1 MAFSEPGLKK
11 GEEHLMSEE
20 FMTTLL
26 PIILIGLIALVVGAV
41 AGFLLAGL
49 ANPAAPATPSKGK
62 SMAELVRLW
71 RDRRTGKVTLEM
83 DGKMFGSAVEM
94 SSQQKAALIQATD
107 ELQLWLAGGERVER
121 AVSATLPVAA
131 AVEPLPEPAPLAPA
145 AAGAAVAA
153 ATGLAKPDSPA
164 STESVLAPEPE
175 VKPPS
180 MQLGDILASAIRPSK
195 GKTAPSPAK
204 SIAAQVDEIVQE
216 KLPGSAYKDHLIMV
230 TEQPKGGLLVRVDQE
245 HYEGIGD
252 VADPGIQA
260 FLRAC
265 VAEWE
270 KRAGGSQ

>member
-1 MAFSEPGLKK
+1 
-11 GEEHLMSEE
+11 MSEE

-49 ANPAAPATPSKGK
+49 ANPAAPAAPAKGK
-62 SMAELVRLW
+62 SLAELARLW
-71 RDRRTGKVTLEM
+71 RDRRTGKVSLEM
-83 DGKMFGSAVEM
+83 DGKLFGSAAEM
-94 SSQQKAALIQATD
+94 NPQQKAALIQAAD
-107 ELQLWLAGGERVER
+107 ELQLWLAGGERIER
-121 AVSATLPVAA
+121 AASAAPPAA
-131 AVEPLPEPAPLAPA
+131 AAAGPLPEPAPLAPA
-145 AAGAAVAA
+145 AAAVAA
-153 ATGLAKPDSPA
+153 AAVTTRSDSPA
-164 STESVLAPEPE
+164 SPEALLAPEPE

-180 MQLGDILASAIRPSK
+180 MQIGDILTSAFKPAK
-195 GKTAPSPAK
+195 GKTAPVTAK

-216 KLPGSAYKDHLIMV
+216 KLPGSVYKDHLIMV

-260 FLRAC
+260 FLREC

-270 KRAGGSQ
+270 KRTESAK